1 MLTNPPLAPHCAAN
15 DTQHR
20 IDFVKTQIHRWIDE
34 MFVSPDRH
42 DLRACFAKTLLIRNY
57 LLSPVLDANET

>member
-34 MFVSPDRH
+34 MFVSP
-42 DLRACFAKTLLIRNY
+42 I
-57 LLSPVLDANET
+57 SG